1 MVYGVTLISKA
12 LEKNTNVTG
21 LNLFKN
27 TFDVDGC
34 RALRELLKVNKNLF
48 SVERITLMML
58 EKCILFILYNSRPK
72 KIH

>member
-27 TFDVDGC
+27 TFDVDF
-34 RALRELLKVNKNLF
+34 ND
-48 SVERITLMML
+48 SVKLYLMLM
-58 EKCILFILYNSRPK
+58 IW
-72 KIH
+72 